1 MLPSRARFGPG
12 NVGHMFV
19 ISLKIRVHTPMCCL
33 GGGREAGHRTLWRT
47 TMYRLNEE
55 RLVTSS
61 DQETRSN
68 VIDLNSRRRIPLAKR
83 IVPMVSDWPGNV
95 QVAWDLTH

>member
-1 MLPSRARFGPG
+1 
-12 NVGHMFV
+12 
-19 ISLKIRVHTPMCCL
+19 
-33 GGGREAGHRTLWRT
+33 
-47 TMYRLNEE
+47 MYRLSEE

-61 DQETRSN
+61 DQESRSN
-68 VIDLNSRRRIPLAKR
+68 VIDLNSRRRIRLVKR